1 MDKILRASKIG
12 FPCIRNL
19 WYSVNGFKGNISTK
33 TQRIFDVGT
42 VLEPLIVQW
51 LKNEGWQVEYNQG
64 SQSAELEYKIP
75 VKGGYISGHPDC
87 FISKLG
93 EPEILIDIK
102 TMNDRSFLEW
112 KRQGTEKSKSQYVEQ
127 IHCYAIGAINA
138 GRNIQK
144 LGICGM
150 NKNTAAT
157 HIDFFDFDK
166 DKAEYLKLKAESV
179 FSQSEPPST
188 KPTANWACG
197 YCEYS
202 HICSMNENIK
212 DTEVGTDIAVTS
224 DKSVI
229 DALELLKESREMES
243 AAKDLE
249 TEAKKVLDE
258 NVRQR
263 GIKSIKA
270 GQLILTLKEIFK
282 KSFNQKKF
290 AAENPQLYEQYKED
304 KTELRYN
311 ISEKLEK
318 TS

>member
-1 MDKILRASKIG
+1 M
-12 FPCIRNL
+12 
-19 WYSVNGFKGNISTK
+19 
-33 TQRIFDVGT
+33 
-42 VLEPLIVQW
+42 
-51 LKNEGWQVEYNQG
+51 
-64 SQSAELEYKIP
+64 
-75 VKGGYISGHPDC
+75 
-87 FISKLG
+87 
-93 EPEILIDIK
+93 
-102 TMNDRSFLEW
+102 
-112 KRQGTEKSKSQYVEQ
+112 
-127 IHCYAIGAINA
+127 
-138 GRNIQK
+138 
-144 LGICGM
+144 
-150 NKNTAAT
+150 
-157 HIDFFDFDK
+157 
-166 DKAEYLKLKAESV
+166 
-179 FSQSEPPST
+179 
-188 KPTANWACG
+188 
-197 YCEYS
+197 
-202 HICSMNENIK
+202 
-212 DTEVGTDIAVTS
+212 
-224 DKSVI
+224 I